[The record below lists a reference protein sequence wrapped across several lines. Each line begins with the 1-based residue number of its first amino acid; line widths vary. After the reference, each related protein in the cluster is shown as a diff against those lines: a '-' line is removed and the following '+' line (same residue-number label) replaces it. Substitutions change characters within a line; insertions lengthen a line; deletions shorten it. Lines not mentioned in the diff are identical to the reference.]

1 MALAGTTSGAPAPAA
16 PPDLRATL
24 EALCRGQHLG
34 QADAR
39 ALFGRIIRGE
49 LDDANLAGLLV
60 ALKAKGERA
69 AEIAGAAQALRD
81 AAVPFPAD
89 GLDLADTCGTGG
101 DGTHTVNVSTAVAVL
116 AAEMG
121 LVVAKHGN
129 RSVSSRCGSADVLE
143 AAGVR
148 IDAPPAVARRC
159 LDAVGVC
166 FLFAPQYH
174 GGIRNAMPV
183 RRALGVRTLFNVLGP
198 LANPARPRWQVV
210 GVYDPALCLPLAETL
225 GLLGCE
231 GALVVHGGGSDEL
244 ALHAP
249 TVAARWHAG
258 RVEAL
263 TIEPADLGIER
274 RPLAELAG
282 GDAAEN
288 ARWLAQVLAG
298 RGSPA
303 HADVVALNA
312 GALWWVAGRA
322 PDLAGG
328 VAAARAALAAGGAA
342 ERLRRWAEVSHGAG

>member
-1 MALAGTTSGAPAPAA
+1 MSADPGGTAS
-16 PPDLRATL
+16 LRTL
-24 EALCRGQHLG
+24 LENLCRGQDL
-34 QADAR
+34 AREESR

-49 LDDANLAGLLV
+49 LDEPNLAGVLV

-69 AEIAGAAQALRD
+69 AEIAGAAEALRD
-81 AAVPFPAD
+81 AALPFPTG
-89 GLDLADTCGTGG
+89 GLDVADNCGTGG
-101 DGTHTVNVSTAVAVL
+101 DGAQTVNVSTAAAIL
-116 AAEMG
+116 AAELG
-121 LVVAKHGN
+121 LRVAKHGN

-210 GVYDPALCLPLAETL
+210 GVYDPVLCAPLAETL

-231 GALVVHGGGSDEL
+231 SALVVHGGGADEL

-258 RVEAL
+258 RVEPL
-263 TIEPADLGIER
+263 MIEPEALGLRR
-274 RPLAELAG
+274 RPLDELRG
-282 GDAAEN
+282 GDAPQN

-298 RGSPA
+298 RGPDA

-312 GALWWVAGRA
+312 GALAWVAGRA
-322 PDLAGG
+322 ATLADGLG
-328 VAAARAALAAGGAA
+328 AARAALLGGGAA
-342 ERLRRWAEVSHGAG
+342 ERLRRWAELSHGAG